1 MWLLS
6 YVVYIGVVNSRK
18 NERAVVEGLG
28 ITTTWIEILRP
39 REQHLKLKC
48 RLDAATLDFLGLE
61 EFVPVNLMELLFS
74 FFGRKPHYT
83 EMKLSMETV
92 IMPVYELPSG
102 RAKNS
107 GRFSLLFMFFG
118 HLRKWLKRIE
128 DIDEEKKEKKLNP

>member
-1 MWLLS
+1 
-6 YVVYIGVVNSRK
+6 
-18 NERAVVEGLG
+18 
-28 ITTTWIEILRP
+28 
-39 REQHLKLKC
+39 
-48 RLDAATLDFLGLE
+48 
-61 EFVPVNLMELLFS
+61 
-74 FFGRKPHYT
+74 
-83 EMKLSMETV
+83 METV

>member
-6 YVVYIGVVNSRK
+6 YVVYIGVGNSRK

-61 EFVPVNLMELLFS
+61 EFVLVNLMELLFS

-83 EMKLSMETV
+83 EMKLCMETV
-92 IMPVYELPSG
+92 IMPVYESPSG

-107 GRFSLLFMFFG
+107 GRFSLLVTLENG
-118 HLRKWLKRIE
+118 
-128 DIDEEKKEKKLNP
+128 